1 MQTNPSPA
9 ARAISSSSPAN
20 RPPRRLL
27 RSRGLVLAG
36 LLLVP
41 LALSACGGGSSSPAT
56 SSAAKEQQAEVK
68 LADFARCMREHGI
81 DATTAALPGGE
92 GHGLRIR
99 ASGGPAKVEAAQK
112 ACKKFQPEQ
121 QKVNLSPQQKVAQ
134 AEAVE
139 KFAKCMREHGIEVHA
154 ASSEGRISIQIH
166 GKPGGGGPDPES
178 PAFQKA
184 QQTCQKLLPFKDP
197 SHRTSNAP
205 GGSESGT
212 TAAGG

>member
-20 RPPRRLL
+20 RSSRRRL
-27 RSRGLVLAG
+27 RSRSLALAGLVLA
-36 LLLVP
+36 P
-41 LALSACGGGSSSPAT
+41 LALSACGGSSSPAT

-81 DATTAALPGGE
+81 DASTAALPGGQ

-112 ACKKFQPEQ
+112 ACKKYQPEPR
-121 QKVNLSPQQKVAQ
+121 KVNLSPQQKVAQ

-139 KFAKCMREHGIEVHA
+139 KFARCMREHGIEVHA
-154 ASSEGRISIQIH
+154 SSTEGHISIRIH
-166 GKPGGGGPDPES
+166 GKPGGGGPNPES
-178 PAFQKA
+178 PAFQKG
-184 QQTCQKLLPFKDP
+184 QQTCQKLLPFKAP
-197 SHRTSNAP
+197 SHSTSSAP

-212 TAAGG
+212 SVAGG